1 MDKFR
6 AVMNLVQKW
15 QTTLG
20 LGLIP
25 LLTAGAEH
33 HFSTFA
39 FKCPCSEWS
48 FLYGTVSLLVP
59 AAALLILGYMIS
71 NKTWKLFT
79 GLCLN
84 KSKLFRSKYMCRC
97 LCVFLQITMTAM
109 VAPVSWIAIA
119 LLNGVYFEC
128 IITGSNVTHLKSYL
142 CHGRSDSCQT
152 ELHKLQLPCDKT
164 AADRDAI
171 LTTIR
176 AQSQV
181 SE

>member
-1 MDKFR
+1 MDKFK
-6 AVMNLVQKW
+6 VLMDLVQNW

-59 AAALLILGYMIS
+59 AAALLILGYMLS

-84 KSKLFRSKYMCRC
+84 KSKLFRFKSMCGC

-171 LTTIR
+171 LTPYHTR
-176 AQSQV
+176 AV
-181 SE
+181 PGK